1 MATAL
6 TMAIARSLWR
16 SHCNLRMLRQERA
29 LAAAGA
35 AQEAADSLG
44 QRCLATERLV
54 RDLQARD
61 LLADLFTHLL
71 AYLLTYL
78 LWLHLWLYSLTYLL
92 TY

>member
-1 MATAL
+1 
-6 TMAIARSLWR
+6 
-16 SHCNLRMLRQERA
+16 MLRQERA

-61 LLADLFTHLL
+61 LLACLL

-78 LWLHLWLYSLTYLL
+78 LWLHLWLYSLAYLL

>member
-1 MATAL
+1 
-6 TMAIARSLWR
+6 
-16 SHCNLRMLRQERA
+16 MLRQERA

-35 AQEAADSLG
+35 AQEAADSLA

-61 LLADLFTHLL
+61 LLADLLTHLL
-71 AYLLTYL
+71 AYLLTMAPPMAIL
-78 LWLHLWLYSLTYLL
+78 AYLL

>member
-1 MATAL
+1 
-6 TMAIARSLWR
+6 
-16 SHCNLRMLRQERA
+16 MLRQERA

-61 LLADLFTHLL
+61 LLADLLTHLL
-71 AYLLTYL
+71 ASYL

-92 TY
+92 TD

>member
-1 MATAL
+1 
-6 TMAIARSLWR
+6 
-16 SHCNLRMLRQERA
+16 MLRQERA

-61 LLADLFTHLL
+61 FLTDLLALLTCLLTYYGSTYGLL
-71 AYLLTYL
+71 AYLLTY
-78 LWLHLWLYSLTYLL
+78 
-92 TY
+92 

>member
-1 MATAL
+1 
-6 TMAIARSLWR
+6 
-16 SHCNLRMLRQERA
+16 MLRQERA

-61 LLADLFTHLL
+61 LLACLL
-71 AYLLTYL
+71 AYLLTMAPPMAIL
-78 LWLHLWLYSLTYLL
+78 ACLLTYLL
-92 TY
+92 TD

>member
-61 LLADLFTHLL
+61 LLADLLTHLL
-71 AYLLTYL
+71 AYLLTMAPPMAILAYL
-78 LWLHLWLYSLTYLL
+78 LTYLL
-92 TY
+92 TD